1 MTIMA
6 VLRHS
11 IKSILVYVLCVFY
24 AKAETTKIPTQFPNS
39 SSTTFSS
46 STSDDLTRPV
56 SVHSTTTTEQSYS
69 PTDTPITSTNSTAPE
84 AEGIEYKPWE
94 VFGVILL
101 LALIAIGICA
111 GIVIKKRRRREN
123 RAKRLKDEPSVHY
136 TSKWNRKNTAD
147 PPTKIFSSPV
157 FVDPSSQTVR
167 EGSERCPSEDSV
179 ISSEV
184 GEIRMKE
191 DELSPSLNTIRSDDN
206 IQGIGGACNVQNDVK
221 ESIYDVPPVHHV
233 DTAKL
238 VD

>member
-1 MTIMA
+1 M
-6 VLRHS
+6 RCCRYYH
-11 IKSILVYVLCVFY
+11 
-24 AKAETTKIPTQFPNS
+24 
-39 SSTTFSS
+39 TFS
-46 STSDDLTRPV
+46 
-56 SVHSTTTTEQSYS
+56 
-69 PTDTPITSTNSTAPE
+69 TDSKIYLKKL
-84 AEGIEYKPWE
+84 I
-94 VFGVILL
+94 FGT
-101 LALIAIGICA
+101 LIFRGQQFKTYFLIF
-111 GIVIKKRRRREN
+111 RRREN